1 MHATNEIGEGVNEIY
16 YCPLMKARIT
26 LKGNNQEKYNKDNFK
41 NRKQYIER
49 PGDWICFNCQN
60 MNFTFRTNC
69 NRCNLSRIENQ
80 KLIQDLERRRFM
92 MNINNHQ

>member
-1 MHATNEIGEGVNEIY
+1 MMHATNEIGEGVNEIY

-49 PGDWICFNCQN
+49 PVLIVKTWI
-60 MNFTFRTNC
+60 
-69 NRCNLSRIENQ
+69 LH
-80 KLIQDLERRRFM
+80 LEQ
-92 MNINNHQ
+92 IVTGVIYPE